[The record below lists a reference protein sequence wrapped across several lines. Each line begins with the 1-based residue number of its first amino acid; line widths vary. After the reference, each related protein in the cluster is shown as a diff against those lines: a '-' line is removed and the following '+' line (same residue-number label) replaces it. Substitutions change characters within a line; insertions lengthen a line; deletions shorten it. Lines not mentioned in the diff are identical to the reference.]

1 MGIKFD
7 ESLSPHG
14 EIVSSD
20 GRSVKWNEGMIG
32 DQTGKVAVVTG
43 SNTGIGF
50 HMARALASKG
60 AIVTMACRNEERAE
74 ESRIKIIREFPDS
87 DVSVSILDL
96 ADLSS
101 IDDFAKRFETN
112 DRLDI
117 LINNAGVMIPPKSRT
132 KDGFEL
138 QFGTNHLGH
147 FALTGRLLP
156 VLERTEGSRVVTV
169 SSIAHNPGVID
180 FDDLNGDNKRYRKWG
195 FYSQSK
201 IANLIFSLELSRRLE
216 RAGSGVTSIASHPG
230 YSATDLQRYSL
241 FWRFLN
247 VLVAI
252 PAKKGAEATLFAATE
267 SAALEYPY
275 WGPTGVIEM
284 RGETG
289 RARINPKAL
298 EEGTA
303 SRLWEVSE
311 ELTGVSYL
319 SD

>member
-1 MGIKFD
+1 M
-7 ESLSPHG
+7 
-14 EIVSSD
+14 
-20 GRSVKWNEGMIG
+20 KWTEEMMG
-32 DQTGKVAVVTG
+32 DQSGKVAIVTG

-60 AIVTMACRNEERAE
+60 AMVIMACRDSEKAGAAMR
-74 ESRIKIIREFPDS
+74 SIQDEFPGS
-87 DVSVSILDL
+87 DVSTSVLDL

-101 IDDFAKRFETN
+101 VHSFSKIFSLGA

-147 FALTGRLLP
+147 FALTGYLMP
-156 VLERTEGSRVVTV
+156 ILEKTEGSRVVTV

-180 FDDLNGDNKRYRKWG
+180 FEDLHGDRKRYNKWG

-216 RAGSGVTSIASHPG
+216 RSGSGVSAIASHPG
-230 YSATDLQRYSL
+230 YSATDLQRHSL

-247 VLVAI
+247 LIVAI
-252 PAKKGAEATLFAATE
+252 PAKRGAEATLYAATE
-267 SAALEYPY
+267 DDALSHPY
-275 WGPTGVIEM
+275 WGPSGIIEM
-284 RGETG
+284 RGWTG
-289 RARINPKAL
+289 KARINAKASN
-298 EEGTA
+298 EETA
-303 SRLWEVSE
+303 RRRWEVSE
-311 ELTGVSYL
+311 RLTGVEFL
-319 SD
+319 SED

>member
-1 MGIKFD
+1 M
-7 ESLSPHG
+7 
-14 EIVSSD
+14 
-20 GRSVKWNEGMIG
+20 KWSEDMMG
-32 DQTGKVAVVTG
+32 DQSGKVAIVTG

-50 HMARALASKG
+50 YMARALASKG
-60 AIVTMACRNEERAE
+60 AIVTMACRNPEKSADAKR
-74 ESRIKIIREFPDS
+74 RIQEEFPDS
-87 DVSVSILDL
+87 KVSTSVLDL

-101 IDDFAKRFETN
+101 VRTFSENFSSDEK
-112 DRLDI
+112 RLDI
-117 LINNAGVMIPPKSRT
+117 LINNAGVMIPPKSFT

-147 FALTGRLLP
+147 FALTGLLLP
-156 VLERTEGSRVVTV
+156 ILEMSPGSRIVTV

-180 FDDLNGDNKRYRKWG
+180 FEDLNGDSKRYNKWG

-201 IANLIFSLELSRRLE
+201 IANLTFSLELSRRLE
-216 RAGSGVTSIASHPG
+216 KSGSGVTALASHPG
-230 YSATDLQRYSL
+230 YSATDLQRHSL

-247 VLVAI
+247 LFIAM
-252 PAKKGAEATLFAATE
+252 PAKKGAEATLYAATE
-267 SAALEYPY
+267 SDALEYPY

-289 RARINPKAL
+289 RAKINPKAL
-298 EEGTA
+298 DESTA

-311 ELTGVSYL
+311 ELTGIGYL